1 MEDDSPRVTG
11 RAVSTPT
18 PPLAS
23 QRTGGSDALPASER
37 QDESD
42 VGFSA
47 PPDADQDEVSPAS
60 LLSAIGPT
68 APPDLSGKTVYAID
82 ANSLIFQVFHAIPEM
97 TSPRGEPVNA
107 VFGFTR
113 DLLFLLDKKKPD
125 YLFCTFDM
133 SGPTFRHELYDA
145 YKGQRSEM
153 PDALRPQFPAL
164 RRMIGAL
171 GIPILE
177 LEGYEADDIL
187 ATVARLADEAGGEC
201 VLVTGDKDC
210 RQLITARVNVYNVR
224 KDQMY
229 DAEALLGDW
238 GIRPDQVVDYQA
250 IVGDA
255 VDNVPGI
262 PLIGP
267 KIARELLTK
276 HDTLEGIFEHAA
288 EIAGT
293 KRRENVIAGRTQ
305 ALLSRELV
313 RLDTSVPIT
322 IDWQAARAGR
332 IDVEEALA
340 LCAAFGFHRFAE
352 QIRGAQIGRER
363 ATWLAEYRTVDT
375 LEKFNEWRKLLATQT
390 SVALHVEPTDPVAVL
405 ADVAGLAIAWTPGEA
420 WYLPLAAVWTPA
432 PHPALSPEEKGIEED
447 AATVDEG
454 RGVYLD
460 RAATLSAL
468 RPFFDDE
475 RVKKSSRDL
484 KHDVMLLERAG
495 LHPAGMT
502 FDTMLASYL
511 LDAGERNHTLGE
523 LAERLLDHSM
533 AKAAP
538 AAGVGNQATA
548 RRQLPVNEV
557 AHLAGEEVDVTL
569 RLTPILTAK
578 LREAELEGLL
588 VDLEVPL
595 ASVLA
600 AMERT
605 GIRVDT
611 NRLAAL
617 SDSYGRRVESLEAD
631 IYALAGREFNIA
643 SPKQLQQVLFAEQK
657 LPALRRTKSGPSTDA
672 SVLEELAAVHPLPR
686 KIIEYRQY
694 AKLKNTYVDALP
706 ALVNPQTGRVH
717 ATFQQAVAA
726 TGRLSS
732 TDPNLQNIPIRTRE
746 GREIRS
752 AFLPGPADWRLL
764 SADYSQIE
772 LRVLAHFSH
781 DEALCAAFA
790 RGDDIHTQ
798 VASQVFGAQAG
809 AVTPEMRRRAKAV
822 NFGVLYGQSAFG
834 LAKSLNIEQDE
845 AAAFIAAYFARYPGV
860 DRFLSEIL
868 EGCRVNGYV
877 KTILGR
883 KRAIRGVRP
892 DAPRQRNLPERTAIN
907 TVIQGSAADLIKLA
921 MLAVSDRLRER
932 SLTARMLLQIHDEL
946 LFEAPTAELQA
957 LADLVR
963 GEMAGVLPLAVPLVV
978 DVKTGEN
985 WAETEPWESREAL
998 SDER

>member
-1 MEDDSPRVTG
+1 MEDEAPIKGPTLSQPTG
-11 RAVSTPT
+11 HSK
-18 PPLAS
+18 AS
-23 QRTGGSDALPASER
+23 GPSKSAHDASLGGIEERTGDEASIDGDHADDSDL
-37 QDESD
+37 D
-42 VGFSA
+42 
-47 PPDADQDEVSPAS
+47 DAVVPS
-60 LLSAIGPT
+60 LLSASGPT
-68 APPDLSGKTVYAID
+68 MPPDLTGKLIYAID
-82 ANSLIFQVFHAIPEM
+82 SNSLIFQVFHAIPEM
-97 TSPRGEPVNA
+97 TSPRGEPMNA

-113 DLLFLLDKKKPD
+113 DLLFLLEKKKPD

-133 SGPTFRHELYDA
+133 SGPTFRHELYEA

-153 PDALRPQFPAL
+153 PSELRPQFPAL
-164 RRMIGAL
+164 RRMIAAL

-177 LEGYEADDIL
+177 LESFEADDIL
-187 ATVARLADEAGGEC
+187 ATLARLADEAGGEC

-210 RQLITARVNVYNVR
+210 RQLITDRVAVYNVR

-229 DAEALLGDW
+229 DAAALAADW

-250 IVGDA
+250 IVGDS

-276 HDTLEGIFEHAA
+276 FDTLEGVFAHAD

-293 KRRENVIAGRTQ
+293 KRRENVIAGREQ

-322 IDWQAARAGR
+322 IRWEAAQAGR
-332 IDVEEALA
+332 VDHEKALS
-340 LCAAFGFHRFAE
+340 LCAEFGFHRFAE
-352 QIRGAQIGRER
+352 QIRSTQSRRPDAQWQVTYHTISTAEQLEAWRQQ
-363 ATWLAEYRTVDT
+363 LAAQRRVVMRVEGSSPMTVHAEIT
-375 LEKFNEWRKLLATQT
+375 GI
-390 SVALHVEPTDPVAVL
+390 AL
-405 ADVAGLAIAWTPGEA
+405 AWTPGET
-420 WYLPLAAVWTPA
+420 WYLPMAAV
-432 PHPALSPEEKGIEED
+432 GD
-447 AATVDEG
+447 AGNLARD
-454 RGVYLD
+454 D
-460 RAATLSAL
+460 ALSAL
-468 RPFFDDE
+468 KPFLED
-475 RVKKSSRDL
+475 KNTQKISRDL
-484 KHDVMLLERAG
+484 KHDMIMLAG
-495 LHPAGMT
+495 AGIQAQNMA

-523 LAERLLDHSM
+523 LAERYLEHTL
-533 AKAAP
+533 AKSGLIADAAQEGST
-538 AAGVGNQATA
+538 AAQIAMITAAT
-548 RRQLPVNEV
+548 VN
-557 AHLAGEEVDVTL
+557 EEVDVTL
-569 RLTPILTAK
+569 RLEPILAGK
-578 LREAELEGLL
+578 LREAELDRLL

-595 ASVLA
+595 AEVLA
-600 AMERT
+600 EMERT

-611 NRLAAL
+611 ARLGELGAA
-617 SDSYGRRVESLEAD
+617 YGGRIASLEAE
-631 IYALAGREFNIA
+631 IYALAGHEFNIA
-643 SPKQLQQVLFAEQK
+643 SPKQLQQVLFTEQK
-657 LPALRRTKSGPSTDA
+657 LPPLRRTKSGPSTDA
-672 SVLEELAAVHPLPR
+672 SVLEELAAQHPLPA

-706 ALVNPQTGRVH
+706 VLVNPHTGRVH

-752 AFLPGPADWRLL
+752 AFLPGPPGWRLL

-798 VASQVFGAQAG
+798 VASQVFGVALAD
-809 AVTPEMRRRAKAV
+809 VTSEMRRRAKAV

-845 AAAFIAAYFARYPGV
+845 AAAFIAAYFDRYPGV
-860 DRFLSEIL
+860 DKFLIEIL
-868 EGCRVNGYV
+868 EGCRTNGYV

-883 KRAIRGVRP
+883 KRSIRGVRS
-892 DAPRQRNLPERTAIN
+892 DAGRQRNLPERTAIN

-921 MLAVSDRLRER
+921 MLAVRQQLRAGTMSARL
-932 SLTARMLLQIHDEL
+932 LLQIHDEL
-946 LFEAPTAELQA
+946 LFEAPEKELES
-957 LADLVR
+957 LAGLVR
-963 GEMAGVLPLAVPLVV
+963 AAMAGVIPLEVPLVV
-978 DVKTGEN
+978 DVKTGCN
-985 WAETEPWESREAL
+985 WAETELWSHPNDDSL
-998 SDER
+998 TNSTN

>member
-1 MEDDSPRVTG
+1 MPTEEASVGATDNDAVDEDH
-11 RAVSTPT
+11 
-18 PPLAS
+18 
-23 QRTGGSDALPASER
+23 SDDGDL
-37 QDESD
+37 DD
-42 VGFSA
+42 VVV
-47 PPDADQDEVSPAS
+47 PS
-60 LLSAIGPT
+60 LLSASGPT
-68 APPDLSGKTVYAID
+68 PPPDLTGKLVYAID

-113 DLLFLLDKKKPD
+113 DLLFLLEKKKPD

-153 PDALRPQFPAL
+153 PSELRPQFPSL
-164 RRMIGAL
+164 RRMIAAL

-177 LEGYEADDIL
+177 LESFEADDIL
-187 ATVARLADEAGGEC
+187 ATIARLTDEAGGEC
-201 VLVTGDKDC
+201 VVVTGDKDC
-210 RQLITARVNVYNVR
+210 RQLITDRVAVYNVR

-229 DAEALLGDW
+229 DAAALAADW

-250 IVGDA
+250 IVGDS

-276 HDTLEGIFEHAA
+276 FDTLEGVFAHAE

-293 KRRENVIAGRTQ
+293 KRRENVIAGREQ

-313 RLDTSVPIT
+313 RLDTCVPIA
-322 IDWQAARAGR
+322 IRWEAAQAGR
-332 IDVEEALA
+332 VDHEKALS
-340 LCAAFGFHRFAE
+340 LCAEFGFHRFAE
-352 QIRGAQIGRER
+352 QIRSAQSRRPDSQWQVTYHTIG
-363 ATWLAEYRTVDT
+363 TAEQFEAWRHQLIVQPRVVLRVEGNGPMTVHA
-375 LEKFNEWRKLLATQT
+375 EI
-390 SVALHVEPTDPVAVL
+390 
-405 ADVAGLAIAWTPGEA
+405 AGIAFAWSPGEA
-420 WYLPLAAVWTPA
+420 WFLPMAAVGDAGQLSRDETLAALKPF
-432 PHPALSPEEKGIEED
+432 LED
-447 AATVDEG
+447 KNVQ
-454 RGVYLD
+454 
-460 RAATLSAL
+460 
-468 RPFFDDE
+468 
-475 RVKKSSRDL
+475 KISRDL
-484 KHDVMLLERAG
+484 KHDMILLSGAG
-495 LHPAGMT
+495 IQAENMA

-523 LAERLLDHSM
+523 LAERYLEHTL
-533 AKAAP
+533 AKPGLTADATQEGSAP
-538 AAGVGNQATA
+538 ADLALITA
-548 RRQLPVNEV
+548 AARVN
-557 AHLAGEEVDVTL
+557 EEVDVTL
-569 RLTPILTAK
+569 RLEPILAGK
-578 LREAELEGLL
+578 LREAELDRLL

-595 ASVLA
+595 AEVLA
-600 AMERT
+600 EMERT

-611 NRLAAL
+611 ARLGELGAA
-617 SDSYGRRVESLEAD
+617 YGGRIASLEAE
-631 IYALAGREFNIA
+631 IYALAGHEFNIA
-643 SPKQLQQVLFAEQK
+643 SPKQLQQVLFTEQK
-657 LPALRRTKSGPSTDA
+657 LPPLRRTKSGPSTDA
-672 SVLEELAAVHPLPR
+672 SVLEELAAQHPLPA

-706 ALVNPQTGRVH
+706 VLVNPHTGRVH

-752 AFLPGPADWRLL
+752 AFLPGPPGWRLL

-798 VASQVFGAQAG
+798 VASQVFGVPLAD
-809 AVTPEMRRRAKAV
+809 VTAEMRRRAKAV

-845 AAAFIAAYFARYPGV
+845 AASFITAYFDRYPGV
-860 DRFLSEIL
+860 DKFLTEIL
-868 EGCRVNGYV
+868 EGCRTNGYV

-883 KRAIRGVRP
+883 KRSIRGVRS
-892 DAPRQRNLPERTAIN
+892 DAGRQRNLPERTAIN

-921 MLAVSDRLRER
+921 MLAVRQQLRAGTMSARL
-932 SLTARMLLQIHDEL
+932 LLQIHDEL
-946 LFEAPTAELQA
+946 LFEAPEEELES
-957 LADLVR
+957 LAGLVR
-963 GEMAGVLPLAVPLVV
+963 GAMAGVIPLVVPLEV
-978 DVKTGEN
+978 DVKTGRN
-985 WAETEPWESREAL
+985 WAETELWSQPHEDSLTKSA
-998 SDER
+998 D